1 MNGDKSV
8 TSKITRPHLATVF
21 HRTDL
26 HNLLDETHT
35 RRLIVVSGP
44 PGTGKSTL
52 VASYIESRKL
62 PSIWYQ
68 VDKRDNDVATFFH
81 LFKIAAREAIPHNKP
96 AMPHMTPASSKG
108 ITAFAKRYFRELYR
122 HLELPFL
129 IVLDNYQD
137 AAEDAGLH
145 EVIQVACVELPQ
157 GGRIV
162 IISRR
167 ECPSTL
173 AGLRASN
180 MVAIIESDDLRL
192 SPNEVMP
199 SPACAT

>member
-8 TSKITRPHLATVF
+8 TSKIARPRLASIY

-26 HNLLDETHT
+26 HNLLDEAHS

-52 VASYIESRKL
+52 VASYIESRNL

-68 VDKRDNDVATFFH
+68 VDKRDNDLATFFH
-81 LFKIAAREAIPHNKP
+81 FFGIAAREATPHNKP
-96 AMPHMTPASSKG
+96 AIPHMTPESSEG
-108 ITAFAKRYFRELYR
+108 IAAFAKRYFRELYR
-122 HLELPFL
+122 HLELPFI
-129 IVLDNYQD
+129 IVFDNYQD
-137 AAEDAGLH
+137 LAEDVDLH
-145 EVIQVACVELPQ
+145 EAIQVACAELPQ

-167 ECPSTL
+167 ECPSIM
-173 AGLRASN
+173 ARLRASN
-180 MVAIIESDDLRL
+180 MVAIIESDDLRF

-199 SPACAT
+199 SPACTT